1 MEHVAGPFKKKFREY
16 EQPWH
21 IRKFDAVREEILELE
36 PEILNDKPSNERVSC
51 ALLPHSPPDLLL
63 HRHSRPISRGG
74 APLVTACYC
83 AEQIFGPHCSGIG
96 ASVRGPAWSWGGAS
110 QQKHH
115 DEAACEAFLRL
126 FP

>member
-51 ALLPHSPPDLLL
+51 APLNLLL
-63 HRHSRPISRGG
+63 HGTRG
-74 APLVTACYC
+74 L
-83 AEQIFGPHCSGIG
+83 F
-96 ASVRGPAWSWGGAS
+96 RG
-110 QQKHH
+110 
-115 DEAACEAFLRL
+115 EAHLL
-126 FP
+126 